1 MTVATVTL
9 SKFSQMQCRLRGI
22 FFQAY
27 QLNKKENILL
37 IMHYRET
44 FLGFLLYVFKPSDC
58 QFFSAGIVFLITLQY
73 FHNAR
78 YSGSDSG
85 ASQPGSQST

>member
-27 QLNKKENILL
+27 QLNKKKILL
-37 IMHYRET
+37 VMHYQET
-44 FLGFLLYVFKPSDC
+44 FLGFLLYAFKPSNC

-73 FHNAR
+73 FHNA
-78 YSGSDSG
+78 
-85 ASQPGSQST
+85 